1 MYIYYLLYKLNNN
14 NTYWIVKT
22 HTNIDMLEDDRD
34 DLDDYISND
43 DKYLIVERNIKN
55 KDKDK
60 ALVDLD
66 RKQFKIFLFRKS
78 DLIIKTSRSN
88 KINKINKSNK
98 KNKSNKLN
106 KLNKLIKLFCR

>member
-22 HTNIDMLEDDRD
+22 HTNIDMLEEDRD

-43 DKYLIVERNIKN
+43 DKYLIVKRNIKN
-55 KDKDK
+55 KDK
-60 ALVDLD
+60 ALVDLE

-78 DLIIKTSRSN
+78 DLIIKTSRSD
-88 KINKINKSNK
+88 KI
-98 KNKSNKLN
+98 NKSNKLN
-106 KLNKLIKLFCR
+106 KLNKLIKLFFR

>member
-1 MYIYYLLYKLNNN
+1 MYIYYLLYKLNDN

-22 HTNIDMLEDDRD
+22 HTNIDMLEEDRD

-55 KDKDK
+55 KDK
-60 ALVDLD
+60 ALVDLE

-88 KINKINKSNK
+88 KINKSK
-98 KNKSNKLN
+98 KSNKLN
-106 KLNKLIKLFCR
+106 KLNKIN